1 MPEFIFDDRKPM
13 PRGWNESRLFKGK
26 LLTDKKIKEYQERGF
41 YDTGFKSPRR
51 ESAKLKREWLAK
63 NGI

>member
-1 MPEFIFDDRKPM
+1 M
-13 PRGWNESRLFKGK
+13 PRGWNESRLFRGK

-51 ESAKLKREWLAK
+51 ETAELKRKWLAK
-63 NGI
+63 HGI